1 MNLNY
6 GDVFGNFLTGLGKSF
21 DGKNTSEI
29 DADIKTKSKEE
40 ILKAVTNYKEKQEFL
55 YFLSNG
61 HRGKFTEY
69 GMDLFLIGK
78 SNKDFTVKKII
89 ERKKEL
95 GLIKDSTRLLQ
106 ENKFVIAKETGFDW
120 SQFFAELKFY
130 FYMASWVNKLVSRF
144 LVWKSTKSM
153 KITEGLVK

>member
-1 MNLNY
+1 MDLNY

-21 DGKNTSEI
+21 DGKNTAEI
-29 DADIKTKSKEE
+29 DGDIKSKSKEE

-55 YFLSNG
+55 HLLCNG

-78 SNKDFTVKKII
+78 RNKDFAVKKII

-95 GLIKDSTRLLQ
+95 ELIKDSARLL
-106 ENKFVIAKETGFDW
+106 
-120 SQFFAELKFY
+120 
-130 FYMASWVNKLVSRF
+130 
-144 LVWKSTKSM
+144 
-153 KITEGLVK
+153 